1 MNDVFISYAREDGD
15 WAERLAARL
24 RDNGARVFFD
34 RWSLSPG
41 AVVVH
46 ELDAAIRAAT
56 HGIHVFSPASAAEPW
71 VCDEYAALFR
81 ASVTRGLRFIPVV
94 YGDTAIPPLA
104 ETRLWADFRG
114 LEGPAFDLK
123 AAELAR
129 AVRGEPHTALGEA
142 ARATDGG
149 PVPLTAPAR
158 PGFVVCYARSDAGY
172 GERLAGHIAGA
183 GLPVW
188 SIAHLTW
195 GDDYIRE
202 IRRRLRHAV
211 AIVVLMSPEAE
222 DSEDMTR
229 KILEGQRHG
238 RDFFPVLVRG
248 GRHYLLAS
256 SWYFDA
262 RAGVLPGPAEMRL
275 LRRLYDAH
283 DGALRRFSARTR
295 PSVPS
300 RSFGLPRPPAASPA
314 RPARLPAG
322 ASLGRLRGFLAEGE
336 IEHADLLTTTILLE
350 AVGRQESGWMLQ
362 ADAARLETGL
372 LDEVNAAWAASSG
385 GLYGFEAQRKL
396 ARARGG
402 LHSDFLEL
410 SVKYGWRAS
419 ADDTVPRY
427 EGFAGRGE
435 GRAGFFPTLRNPQNE
450 RYLDW
455 YDQWTET
462 VLAVHRR
469 LLRWWGP
476 R

>member
-1 MNDVFISYAREDGD
+1 MNDVFISYARDDGD
-15 WAERLAARL
+15 WAERLATRL
-24 RDNGARVFFD
+24 RENGARVFFD

-46 ELDAAIRAAT
+46 ELDAALRAAT
-56 HGIHVFSPASAAEPW
+56 HGLHVFSPASAAESW
-71 VCDEYAALFR
+71 VRDEYAALLR
-81 ASVTRGLRFIPVV
+81 ASVTRGLRFIPVL

-129 AVRGEPHTALGEA
+129 VVRGEPRAAPEEA

-149 PVPLTAPAR
+149 PTPLTAPAR
-158 PGFVVCYARSDAGY
+158 PGFVVCYAGSDAGY
-172 GERLAGHIAGA
+172 GERLAGRIADA

-188 SIAHLTW
+188 SIARLTW

-202 IRRRLRHAV
+202 IRRQLRHAV
-211 AIVVLMSPEAE
+211 AIIVLMSPEAE
-222 DSEDMTR
+222 DSDDMTR

-238 RDFFPVLVRG
+238 RDFFPVLLRG
-248 GRHYLLAS
+248 ERHYLLAS
-256 SWYFDA
+256 SWSFDA
-262 RAGVLPGPAEMRL
+262 RAGALPGPAEMRL
-275 LRRLYDAH
+275 LRRLHDAH
-283 DGALRRFSARTR
+283 GGASRRFSARPR
-295 PSVPS
+295 PSAP
-300 RSFGLPRPPAASPA
+300 PRPPAAFPA
-314 RPARLPAG
+314 RPARPSAG
-322 ASLGRLRGFLAEGE
+322 ASPGRLRALLAEGE
-336 IEHADLLTTTILLE
+336 IEHADLLTTAILLE
-350 AVGRQESGWMLQ
+350 AAGRQESGWMFQ

-385 GLYGFEAQRKL
+385 GLYGFEAQRRL

-402 LHSDFLEL
+402 LHADFLEL

-419 ADDTVPRY
+419 ADDAVPRY

-455 YDQWTET
+455 YDQWMET
-462 VLAVHRR
+462 VLAVHLR
-469 LLRWWGP
+469 LPRWEGP